1 MRGIVPFYLITK
13 KFIYRVPFLK
23 DRRQRMVILKESNLK
38 KIYFNFYKM
47 KMRCFVRAEDLRE
60 E

>member
-13 KFIYRVPFLK
+13 KLIYRVPFLK

-38 KIYFNFYKM
+38 KISFNFYKI